1 MNAKLMMS
9 AAILAASVATAAPA
23 LAGEITGNDKP
34 TPIGY
39 PTYQAQ
45 SLCAFSGLND
55 DPNEPGA
62 EGKTQEWGHTILANT
77 NEDFTVAD
85 AATSGVLQLF
95 GPGSSCR
102 GFASGG

>member
-1 MNAKLMMS
+1 MNAKLTMS
-9 AAILAASVATAAPA
+9 AAILVAALATAAPA
-23 LAGEITGNDKP
+23 FAGEITGNGKP
-34 TPIGY
+34 TPVGF

-45 SLCAFSGLND
+45 SWCAFSGLND
-55 DPNEPGA
+55 DPDEPGA

-85 AATSGVLQLF
+85 GATSGVLQSF
-95 GPGSSCR
+95 GSGSSCR